1 MAKEALSEFLKPF
14 SQEHLIQFWDELSE
28 ADQEVLDHEIK
39 QIDFE
44 EITSHYSRVKSTIAE
59 EAEEI
64 DSAMK
69 PVPYELKGSFAH
81 SSAEQLEE
89 YNLEG
94 LKAISEGQVAC
105 LLMAGG
111 QGTRLGVSYP
121 KGMYSVKLQ
130 SDKTLYQIQAE
141 RLLRLEHLAVKNFPG
156 TSGKITWYIM
166 TSEHTQI
173 MTGDFFKSNDF
184 FGLQSSQIQFFEQGM
199 LPCLTNEGKLILDA
213 KNKISKAPD
222 GNGGLYKALNK
233 RKVLDDM
240 EARGIQFIH
249 VYGVDN
255 ILVKI
260 SDPVFIG
267 FCIQKQANCAAKVV
281 KKVDPEEKVGVICK
295 VHEKFQ
301 VVEYSEISEKTRN
314 LRDENGE
321 LTYSAGSICNHFFNA
336 KFLSDLCRYGPRK
349 F

>member
-1 MAKEALSEFLKPF
+1 MHKEALYDFLKTF
-14 SQEHLIQFWDELSE
+14 SQEHLVQFWDELSTD
-28 ADQEVLDHEIK
+28 DQQVLSQEIK
-39 QIDFE
+39 QIDFD
-44 EITSHYSRVKSTIAE
+44 EITSHYSRVKSTMAE
-59 EAEEI
+59 EAQDI

-69 PVPYELKGSFAH
+69 PVPHELKGSFAD
-81 SSAEQLEE
+81 STQALLDE

-94 LKAISEGQVAC
+94 LKAISEGKVAC

-141 RLLRLEHLAVKNFPG
+141 RLLRLEHLAAKDFPG
-156 TSGKITWYIM
+156 TSGRITWYIM

-173 MTGDFFKSNDF
+173 LTSDFFANNNY
-184 FGLQSSQIQFFEQGM
+184 FGLQGSQIKYFEQGM
-199 LPCLTNEGKLILDA
+199 LPCLTNEGHLILDQ

-240 EARGIQFIH
+240 ATRGIQYIH

-260 SDPVFIG
+260 ADPVFIG

-295 VHEKFQ
+295 VHDKFQ
-301 VVEYSEISEKTRN
+301 VVEYSEISERTRN
-314 LRDENGE
+314 LRDENGD
-321 LTYSAGSICNHFFNA
+321 LTYNAGSICNHFFNVQ
-336 KFLSDLCRYGPRK
+336 FLTDLCK
-349 F
+349 